1 MNFYRTKAAFAKI
14 LNDFKKIRN
23 SITVGV
29 HVLSIAY
36 LIYAIATGAGFLAVN
51 IALLAL
57 TSAYFIFFVIMEL
70 RSATKT
76 LKRRIKTFYSWC
88 KRLIKLPVLAI
99 AVYGLALSKTAFDPF
114 SFLMTLLMII
124 GWILDIL
131 LYFIIRF
138 VEIEKEYLLDSLHAD
153 THTDLL
159 WVEKIPFIGDKIYSA
174 FDAIPLSDNA
184 DENFKRLAPFV
195 AEIKAK
201 DELKKLDKK
210 QTVKQLKKTAK
221 AQKKAEKKAKKL
233 AKKQGKQHPV
243 PTDSQQEI
251 AVTESKKQS

>member
-1 MNFYRTKAAFAKI
+1 MRFYRTKAAFAKI
-14 LNDFKKIRN
+14 LSDFKKIRN

-29 HVLSIAY
+29 HILSITY
-36 LIYAIATGAGFLAVN
+36 LIYAIALKTGFFPVN

-57 TSAYFIFFVIMEL
+57 TSAYFVFFVIMEL
-70 RSATKT
+70 RAATKT
-76 LKRRIKTFYSWC
+76 LKKRVKNFYTWC
-88 KRLIKLPVLAI
+88 KRLIRLPVLGI
-99 AVYGLALSKTAFDPF
+99 AVYGLALSKTSFDPL

-159 WVEKIPFIGDKIYSA
+159 WVEKIPFIGDRIYSA

-184 DENFKRLAPFV
+184 EEHYKRLEPFV

-201 DELKKLDKK
+201 DELKKLDRARTIKR
-210 QTVKQLKKTAK
+210 LKEDA
-221 AQKKAEKKAKKL
+221 KAEKKAQRA
-233 AKKQGKQHPV
+233 AKKAAKK
-243 PTDSQQEI
+243 I
-251 AVTESKKQS
+251 AKRDPALDETAEEV

>member
-36 LIYAIATGAGFLAVN
+36 LIYAIATQTGFLAVN
-51 IALLAL
+51 ISLLAL
-57 TSAYFIFFVIMEL
+57 TSAYFVFFVIMEL
-70 RSATKT
+70 RSNTHALRK
-76 LKRRIKTFYSWC
+76 RIKSFYTWC
-88 KRLIKLPVLAI
+88 KRLIKLPVLGI
-99 AVYGLALSKTAFDPF
+99 AVYGLAISKTDFDPL

-159 WVEKIPFIGDKIYSA
+159 WVGKIPFIGDRIYSA
-174 FDAIPLSDNA
+174 FDAIPLSENA
-184 DENFKRLAPFV
+184 EEHYKRLEPFI

-210 QTVKQLKKTAK
+210 QVKKQLKKNAK
-221 AQKKAEKKAKKL
+221 EQKKAEKRAKKL
-233 AKKQGKQHPV
+233 AKKELQA
-243 PTDSQQEI
+243 EI
-251 AVTESKKQS
+251 ALSETTNEK